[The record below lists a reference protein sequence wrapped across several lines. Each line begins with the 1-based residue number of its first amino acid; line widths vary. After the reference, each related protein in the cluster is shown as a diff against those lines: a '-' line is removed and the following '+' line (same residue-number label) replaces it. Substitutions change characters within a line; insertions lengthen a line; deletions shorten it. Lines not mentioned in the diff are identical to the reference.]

1 MPQRGKLRYPC
12 LSAPAARLLDASLL
26 RARRCLPRRLL
37 KVVPQNRDGS
47 VHIRATHFAG
57 SSLPA
62 SLRAICPLNCHPLVG
77 SLVAR
82 IRCSRIAERCCDRT
96 AAEIPA
102 RLTSRQQCIVR
113 IIGNQQIL
121 PAAGISTFRIRIIRI
136 IPCDIYQV
144 PHATDL
150 SKIPHMSAACQ
161 ALV

>member
-12 LSAPAARLLDASLL
+12 LSAPSARLLDASLL

-47 VHIRATHFAG
+47 VHIRATHCAG

-82 IRCSRIAERCCDRT
+82 IRRRRIAERCCDC
-96 AAEIPA
+96 APAEVSA
-102 RLTSRQQCIVR
+102 RLTARQQCIIR
-113 IIGNQQIL
+113 IIGNQQIS
-121 PAAGISTFRIRIIRI
+121 PAAGLSACPIRIV
-136 IPCDIYQV
+136 PGDIYQI
-144 PHATDL
+144 PHAADL
-150 SKIPHMSAACQ
+150 SKIPHMPAASP